1 MSVIGETSQPS
12 MGPYVLVAAAGLA
25 LYAWTAVCREL
36 LSVKVAG
43 HTPKT
48 FQAVPYL
55 ASNSALPAHAQRMRT
70 LFVLDSAV
78 PCQVERGAHGE
89 AGTRGWVTG
98 GRGGA
103 VLAQGVARERTS
115 NMSVMSVTLDV
126 SHLDMSALNCDKPLK
141 RLDMSVTA
149 ETSQLAMGP
158 YVRVAAVA
166 SAVYSWA
173 AVCRELLSAKA

>member
-1 MSVIGETSQPS
+1 MSVMAETSQPS
-12 MGPYVLVAAAGLA
+12 MGPCVLVASFASA
-25 LYAWTAVCREL
+25 LYSWAAVRREL

-98 GRGGA
+98 GRGA
-103 VLAQGVARERTS
+103 VSAPKEWHAR
-115 NMSVMSVTLDV
+115 
-126 SHLDMSALNCDKPLK
+126 SA
-141 RLDMSVTA
+141 RQT
-149 ETSQLAMGP
+149 
-158 YVRVAAVA
+158 
-166 SAVYSWA
+166 
-173 AVCRELLSAKA
+173 CRSCP